1 MVPEEDTKTDPTPPD
16 SPMGEGAN
24 GKEPFV
30 LEEERPAPE
39 EKFTE
44 DLDIPRSAE
53 VYTHPA
59 AEAEACLEE
68 VRTVMAKRPEL
79 VSELSKTYWFLRD
92 LYDQK

>member
-24 GKEPFV
+24 SERPFV
-30 LEEERPAPE
+30 LEGKRPVPE
-39 EKFTE
+39 EKFSE
-44 DLDIPRSAE
+44 DLGIPRSAE